1 MDSKLKQEK
10 RKSHKLLI
18 SALSQQQKKKKK
30 KKKRLSQLPNRKEKA
45 MVWKDT

>member
-30 KKKRLSQLPNRKEKA
+30 RLSQLPNRKEKA